1 MNFIAKFKFLQKKR
15 PVIIITGE
23 RKKII
28 SKVISNL
35 LKNTLEPGE
44 DFLIFESKFKDIKN
58 LELFLRTSKKPVLVV
73 SGIENIS
80 EKELTTISEFIKTL
94 PEKTNLILSSDD
106 EMVKKMGY
114 FSNLNTLSFGFQ
126 KSADFR
132 VSDIRSN
139 GGTNFKVN
147 YQGKVIPFWLKESLL
162 REEIYSTVCAAL
174 VATIFGLNLVEISQA
189 LKKN

>member
-23 RKKII
+23 RRKII

-35 LKNTLEPGE
+35 LKNTLKFGE

-73 SGIENIS
+73 SGIENVS
-80 EKELTTISEFIKTL
+80 EKEFTTISGFIKSL

-126 KSADFR
+126 ESADFR
-132 VSDIRSN
+132 VSDIKSN

-147 YQGKVIPFWLKESLL
+147 YQGTVIPFWLKKIAQ
-162 REEIYSTVCAAL
+162 REEISSVVCAAL

-189 LKKN
+189 LKQD

>member
-23 RKKII
+23 RRRDI
-28 SKVISNL
+28 SKVINSL
-35 LKNTLEPGE
+35 LRNTLDSKE
-44 DFLIFESKFKDIKN
+44 DFLIFESKFKDIKS
-58 LELFLRTSKKPVLVV
+58 LELLLRTSKKPVLVV
-73 SGIENIS
+73 AGIENIS
-80 EKELTTISEFIKTL
+80 EKELATVSKFIKTL
-94 PEKTNLILSSDD
+94 PEKTNLILSSDE

-126 KSADFR
+126 EPADFR
-132 VSDIRSN
+132 VSDIKFN

-147 YQGKVIPFWLKESLL
+147 YQGTVIPFWLKEIAQ
-162 REEIYSTVCAAL
+162 REEVYSAVCAAL

-189 LKKN
+189 LKEN

>member
-28 SKVISNL
+28 SKAISNL
-35 LKNTLEPGE
+35 LKDTLDPGE

-58 LELFLRTSKKPVLVV
+58 LELLLRTSKKPVLVV
-73 SGIENIS
+73 AGIENIS
-80 EKELTTISEFIKTL
+80 EKEFTTISEFIKTL

-126 KSADFR
+126 EPADFR
-132 VSDIRSN
+132 ASDLRSN

-147 YQGKVIPFWLKESLL
+147 YQGKVIPFWLKGILP
-162 REEIYSTVCAAL
+162 REEIYSAVCAAL
-174 VATIFGLNLVEISQA
+174 VATIFGLNLVKISQA
-189 LKKN
+189 LKED